1 MKKKKWVWG
10 NTPIHCALKDEMGHP
25 TRYKTVETRYKNSA
39 YLQFH
44 IKQVLHHPLF
54 LCKTTNQLAFFFF
67 LMGLMGRGTILNLK
81 KPEMSFTKDE
91 TKTM

>member
-54 LCKTTNQLAFFFF
+54 LCKTTNQLAFFFSNGF
-67 LMGLMGRGTILNLK
+67 NGQRNNLK
-81 KPEMSFTKDE
+81 LEETRDE
-91 TKTM
+91 FYKG